1 MIAQDAKSAEII
13 RPILRGKDIKRYSY
27 EFADKYLITTY
38 NAYTDSEGNYIPS
51 VDINDYPAVKVH
63 LDNYSEQISK
73 RQDKGD
79 TPYNLRR
86 CAYMDDFNKPKIMYS
101 EIVQSPQFYLDNDS
115 EFVSEASG
123 FLLTGED
130 LEYLIDWLNSMTIAW
145 VFKNFYAGGSLGEH
159 GFRYKKVF
167 LENLPIPKKHDSTNY
182 KDNEI
187 LIQERLE
194 LTTEE
199 IKFISS
205 VVNP

>member
-1 MIAQDAKSAEII
+1 MICTFPAKQHNI
-13 RPILRGKDIKRYSY
+13 DD
-27 EFADKYLITTY
+27 F
-38 NAYTDSEGNYIPS
+38 
-51 VDINDYPAVKVH
+51 PAVR
-63 LDNYSEQISK
+63 NYLLTFGK
-73 RQDKGD
+73 RKLAQSGEKNIDGIQGNNARKKTNNKWFETQDSI
-79 TPYNLRR
+79 
-86 CAYMDDFNKPKIMYS
+86 AYWDDFNKPKIMYS

-115 EFVSEASG
+115 EIVSEASG